1 MTNAMYR
8 RTLIAAAAA
17 AIVAPQAQA
26 VEVND
31 DLSIYGSLRQG
42 IETVDPESSDVDS
55 YSGLRD
61 AYTRI
66 GLTGSSEVA
75 DGLTGSFTYELG
87 IDSTTGEISTLD
99 FDKGGAYGN
108 KQARVSKI
116 GLSGDFGS
124 VHAGKMW
131 GVFYNAIAYPVDMY
145 SSYYAG
151 WSTYSLFRTS
161 DTLAYSTPEM
171 AGFQFDAGVSFQKG
185 EEEGDVSYGKFGV
198 EEGSGAGGDKRGG
211 GNVYTLTGT
220 WSGGPLTASLGYE
233 LRSSEDDGDPENG
246 QPDNEAALMGAAVSA
261 DLGNLDLAAQFEQV
275 TDGIEATSGDGGY
288 YVDVDGDRA
297 DYYDGTAYLEEDATV
312 YNLYA
317 GYTAGDFKYKAKYG
331 EAEGVTGTFYHLG
344 VDYNASEA
352 MKFFAEY
359 YDDEGGGF
367 SPVGYDD
374 GNSEGGSAFTVG
386 AHYSF

>member
-1 MTNAMYR
+1 MYR
-8 RTLIAAAAA
+8 KTLIAAAAA

-31 DLSIYGSLRQG
+31 NLSIYGSLRQG
-42 IETVDPESSDVDS
+42 IEYVSPDGPGEDYNDRV
-55 YSGLRD
+55 GLRD

-66 GLTGSSEVA
+66 GLTGSAEVA

-87 IDSTTGEISTLD
+87 VDSTTGEISTLN
-99 FDKGGAYGN
+99 FDKDGAYGN

-116 GLSGDFGS
+116 GLSGDWGS

-131 GVFYNAIAYPVDMY
+131 GVFYNAIAYPTDMY

-151 WSTYSLFRTS
+151 WSTYALFRTS
-161 DTLAYSTPEM
+161 DTLVYSTPEM
-171 AGFQFDAGVSFQKG
+171 GGFQFDAGVSFAKG
-185 EEEGDVSYGKFGV
+185 TESDGYTFGKGQD
-198 EEGSGAGGDKRGG
+198 SNGAYDSTSGG
-211 GNVYTLTGT
+211 GNVYTFTGT

-233 LRSSEDDGDPENG
+233 MRNSEQDSVDVAAGE
-246 QPDNEAALMGAAVSA
+246 PDYESALVGGAISA

-275 TDGIEATSGDGGY
+275 TDGVEKASDGDF
-288 YVDVDGDRA
+288 YVDADGNRA
-297 DYYDGTAYLEEDATV
+297 SNYDGTAYLEEDATV

-317 GYTAGDFKYKAKYG
+317 GYTAGDFKYKAKFG
-331 EAEGVTGTFYHLG
+331 EAEGATGEFVHLG

-359 YDDEGGGF
+359 YEDEGGGF
-367 SPVGYDD
+367 SPVAYEEDTV
-374 GNSEGGSAFTVG
+374 SQHGGSAFTVG